1 MIHIPSA
8 ALPGLK
14 YSQIGFKV
22 VAMSNMMLATN
33 DWQTGFGKVLGLLN
47 MIGLVLAFGGLL
59 FAAVMFMMGQT
70 ERVLYGVVGA
80 VIGGLAWVITKT
92 MFEQGTGAAINI
104 DVGGTGGST
113 GS

>member
-1 MIHIPSA
+1 MSISFALVA
-8 ALPGLK
+8 ARAST
-14 YSQIGFKV
+14 YGFQT
-22 VAMSNMMLATN
+22 VAITNMLASSSSSN
-33 DWQTGFGKVLGLLN
+33 SWNTGFNQVLGLLN

-92 MFEQGTGAAINI
+92 MFQNGS
-104 DVGGTGGST
+104 GGTISIDLGAPTST
-113 GS
+113 S